1 MRAKEN
7 REQILKLI
15 TRDVPR
21 DFLVKVM
28 ETLPSAYGQAFG
40 AVTGIR
46 PALHASEVRRLLPQ
60 QRHYSQNA
68 AFRDCAAELGLSA
81 TLQATTPKGEHY
93 PVVMTGEVMLGRIG
107 VETSAR
113 LPRLAKHRAMLACL
127 NARFEAVNGDLFNP
141 LVAREREGMGAIV
154 VTVNPPHHHT
164 SQDAP
169 LGIFMGIPFTNFKGW
184 HYYAPFE
191 DVISAYHE
199 EVVQEQPDLA
209 WATLK
214 KTLKNSE

>member
-1 MRAKEN
+1 MRASEN
-7 REQILKLI
+7 REKILRLI
-15 TRDVPR
+15 TRDIPR

-40 AVTGIR
+40 AVTGIQ
-46 PALHASEVRRLLPQ
+46 PVLHASELRRLLPQ

-68 AFRDCAAELGLSA
+68 AFRSCATELGLNA
-81 TLQATTPKGEHY
+81 VLQSTAPKGEHY
-93 PVVMTGEVMLGRIG
+93 PVVVTGEVSIGRIS
-107 VETSAR
+107 VETSSK

-141 LVAREREGMGAIV
+141 IVPREEEGMGAIV
-154 VTVNPPHHHT
+154 VTVNPPHHEA
-164 SQDAP
+164 SQDSP
-169 LGIFMGIPFTNFKGW
+169 LGIFLGIPFTNFKGW

-199 EVVQEQPDLA
+199 EVVQAQPDLA
-209 WATLK
+209 WAKLKTTLR
-214 KTLKNSE
+214 NSE

>member
-1 MRAKEN
+1 MGAKEN

-28 ETLPSAYGQAFG
+28 EALPSAYGQAYG
-40 AVTGIR
+40 SVTRTTPELQG
-46 PALHASEVRRLLPQ
+46 PEVCRLLPQ
-60 QRHYSQNA
+60 YRHYSQNA
-68 AFRDCAAELGLSA
+68 AFRRCATDLGLSA

-93 PVVMTGEVMLGRIG
+93 PIVLAGEVVMGRIG
-107 VETSAR
+107 VETSSR
-113 LPRLAKHRAMLACL
+113 LPRLAKHRAVLACL
-127 NARFEAVNGDLFNP
+127 NARFEAINGDLFDN
-141 LVAREREGMGAIV
+141 VVRKTDDGMGAVV
-154 VTVNPPHHHT
+154 VTVNPPRHA

-169 LGIFMGIPFTNFKGW
+169 LGIFMGVPFTNFKGW

-191 DVISAYHE
+191 DVLSAYHQ
-199 EVVQEQPDLA
+199 EVVQDQPDLA

-214 KTLKNSE
+214 KKLTKSE